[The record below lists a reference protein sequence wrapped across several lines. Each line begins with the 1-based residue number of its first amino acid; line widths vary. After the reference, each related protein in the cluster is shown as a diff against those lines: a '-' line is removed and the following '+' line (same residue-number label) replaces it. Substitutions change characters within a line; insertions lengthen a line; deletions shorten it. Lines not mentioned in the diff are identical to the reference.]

1 MLQLRLVT
9 MLPGGGDMH
18 VAIMKVHLRLEGNSS
33 LKGKRQLI
41 RPILSQLR
49 NRYNVSVAEVAD
61 QDRWQSA
68 VIGISLVASDRR
80 MADEVT
86 SSIQSFINSGWF
98 SVEVIEEHLELVA
111 L

>member
-1 MLQLRLVT
+1 
-9 MLPGGGDMH
+9 MLPRGDGMH
-18 VAIMKVHLRLEGNSS
+18 VAIIKIHLRLEGNSS

-41 RPILSQLR
+41 RPIIAQLR

-80 MADEVT
+80 AADEVI
-86 SSIQSFINSGWF
+86 SSIQSFINSGRF
-98 SVEVIEEHLELVA
+98 SVEVIDEHLEVISV
-111 L
+111 